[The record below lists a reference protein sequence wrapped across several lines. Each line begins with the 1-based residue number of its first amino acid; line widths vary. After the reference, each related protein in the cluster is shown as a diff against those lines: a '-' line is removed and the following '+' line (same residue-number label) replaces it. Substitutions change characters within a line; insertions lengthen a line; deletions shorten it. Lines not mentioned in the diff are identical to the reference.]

1 MARSP
6 ALSPLKIWA
15 TVFSVLKITP
25 MKSLLL
31 AFALIFSTSSAYAE
45 AVFPGLKAI
54 LSAAEWKRAGLDR
67 LSPDEIG
74 VIDAALIRHESAAT
88 AQLQTELSTARETA
102 AAAQAAAPAAATEQK
117 RSLLQRFGLP
127 ALGDDDWRSLPAL
140 KSKVVSWESG
150 NRFKLDNGQVWEG
163 VEPITYDLVG
173 KNVEIQAR
181 PNHRFSLVVEGNNTT
196 LRVMR
201 LR

>member
-1 MARSP
+1 
-6 ALSPLKIWA
+6 
-15 TVFSVLKITP
+15 
-25 MKSLLL
+25 MKSLLFT
-31 AFALIFSTSSAYAE
+31 FALILSTSSAYAQ
-45 AVFPGLKAI
+45 AVFPGLKAV
-54 LSAAEWKRAGLDR
+54 LSTAEWKRAGLDR

-74 VIDAALIRHESAAT
+74 VIDAALIRHESATT
-88 AQLQTELSTARETA
+88 AQLQMEFTTARETA
-102 AAAQAAAPAAATEQK
+102 AAAQAAAPTAAVEQK

-127 ALGDDDWRSLPAL
+127 GLDDTDWRSLPAL
-140 KSKVVSWESG
+140 KAKVVSWESA

-181 PNHRFSLVVEGNNTT
+181 PNNRFNLVVERNNTT